1 MTFDG
6 SVTHPSQMSFAESV
20 VILVLKR
27 RRGERGAGGG
37 GGARVNTFDCS
48 LLPVG
53 QNWF

>member
-27 RRGERGAGGG
+27 RLGERAAGG

>member
-6 SVTHPSQMSFAESV
+6 TVTHPSQMSFAESV

-27 RRGERGAGGG
+27 RLGEG
-37 GGARVNTFDCS
+37 GGARANTFDCS
-48 LLPVG
+48 LLHVG